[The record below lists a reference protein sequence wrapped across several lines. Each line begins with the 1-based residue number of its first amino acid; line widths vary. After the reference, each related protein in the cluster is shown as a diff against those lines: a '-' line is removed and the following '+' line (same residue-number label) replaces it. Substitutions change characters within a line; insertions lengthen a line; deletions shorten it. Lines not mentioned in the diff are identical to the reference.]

1 MVTLAGLFDSP
12 RMLEVGGGRSPMLAE
27 EDVRAL
33 GATYTVND
41 IDPDELARAPEWVS
55 RLEGDIADPSLLG
68 GEDGFD
74 VVFANMVFEHVADP
88 QEGYRNI
95 VARLSPGGYLVNF
108 VPTMYAPPF
117 VLNKLLPED
126 LTSRL
131 LLRIQPHRHVGDKPK
146 FPAYYRWCTAT
157 SATEARLRGA
167 GFSECEAVPFYGHS
181 YYKKVPGLRDASAMV
196 SRAAHKRGLRPLAS
210 YAYLVAQR

>member
-1 MVTLAGLFDSP
+1 
-12 RMLEVGGGRSPMLAE
+12 MLAE

-74 VVFANMVFEHVADP
+74 VVFANMVFEHVSDP

-157 SATEARLRGA
+157 SATEARLRGCRLLRMRGSA
-167 GFSECEAVPFYGHS
+167 LLRALLLQEGSGPS
-181 YYKKVPGLRDASAMV
+181 RRQRPGEPRRPQARLASA
-196 SRAAHKRGLRPLAS
+196 RQLRLPRRPTLTAAR
-210 YAYLVAQR
+210 